1 MKKKTAR
8 KPRSRAA
15 NEIDGFEWNMTAEDN
30 PQAVE
35 GYFDRGCKRRET
47 GSYDSATAD
56 YAEFPSCTRFAPLD
70 MRLPFSRL
78 ESGPAALP
86 GGIFIMHP
94 CSTGKGGF

>member
-15 NEIDGFEWNMTAEDN
+15 NEIDGFEWNMTTEDN

-35 GYFDRGCKRRET
+35 RHFDRGCKRRET
-47 GSYDSATAD
+47 GSYDGAMANR
-56 YAEFPSCTRFAPLD
+56 AEFPSCTRFAPFD

-86 GGIFIMHP
+86 GGIFIMRP